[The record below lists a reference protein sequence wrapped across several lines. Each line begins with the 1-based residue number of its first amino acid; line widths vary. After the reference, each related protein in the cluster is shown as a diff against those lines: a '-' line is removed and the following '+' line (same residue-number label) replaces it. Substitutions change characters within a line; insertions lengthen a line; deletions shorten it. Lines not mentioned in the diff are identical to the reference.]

1 MLRQI
6 IMNDSQTIPTSA
18 NSTSAKSSIILQAW
32 KGALSANNS
41 AVTLLQNPHHH
52 ARISTSCSSS
62 YSVSK
67 VLLREAVNL
76 LRIACSRDPN
86 EQHVSIIL
94 QRVTQLA
101 SKATKSVYRHGQSH
115 EQEAIDTIY
124 IRKDSSSLGSAMKD
138 SSSFSLIHIELD
150 HETFVQSSI
159 RQGFNKLLEQHTAYI
174 FYNIA
179 TLEEITAAVSTK
191 NQKSCPSDVR
201 TNTNV
206 LNLMKTVHCL
216 LNSTT
221 VLGGFFKYP
230 LLLQQQ
236 EQEED
241 DKHLQQQWEHTLQTV
256 RDCAEDDFTALCIH
270 AMVLRKIVVATT
282 EDENH
287 PEFARKAHILE
298 SLIQAR
304 LVSWERLGLASAGSW
319 NSTASAA

>member
-1 MLRQI
+1 
-6 IMNDSQTIPTSA
+6 MNSPTIPTSTTS
-18 NSTSAKSSIILQAW
+18 STSAKASIILQAW

-41 AVTLLQNPHHH
+41 AVTLLQTPNG
-52 ARISTSCSSS
+52 RISTTSCCASS
-62 YSVSK
+62 SVSK

-150 HETFVQSSI
+150 HEEFVRSI
-159 RQGFNKLLEQHTAYI
+159 HQGPNKLLEQHTAYI

-201 TNTNV
+201 TNTNNILTL
-206 LNLMKTVHCL
+206 LNTVHCL
-216 LNSTT
+216 LNATT
-221 VLGGFFKYP
+221 VIGGFFKYP

-256 RDCAEDDFTALCIH
+256 RDCAEDDFTALCVH
-270 AMVLRKIVVATT
+270 AMVLRKIATTT
-282 EDENH
+282 EDDYH

>member
-1 MLRQI
+1 MLHQ
-6 IMNDSQTIPTSA
+6 MTVNSQTTPTSTTKA
-18 NSTSAKSSIILQAW
+18 SIILQAW

-41 AVTLLQNPHHH
+41 AVTLTPRC
-52 ARISTSCSSS
+52 AS

-76 LRIACSRDPN
+76 LRIACSHDPN
-86 EQHVSIIL
+86 QQHVSIIL
-94 QRVTQLA
+94 QRVAQLA
-101 SKATKSVYRHGQSH
+101 SKATTVYQH
-115 EQEAIDTIY
+115 EQELEKQHEEIDVIY

-159 RQGFNKLLEQHTAYI
+159 PQGFNKLLEQHTAYI

-191 NQKSCPSDVR
+191 NQKSCPSDVH
-201 TNTNV
+201 TNTNNI

-221 VLGGFFKYP
+221 VLGGFFHYP
-230 LLLQQQ
+230 LLQQQ
-236 EQEED
+236 EPEEEEE
-241 DKHLQQQWEHTLQTV
+241 KHLQLQWEHTLQTV

-270 AMVLRKIVVATT
+270 AMVLRKIIATT
-282 EDENH
+282 EDENDH
-287 PEFARKAHILE
+287 EFAGKAHILE

>member
-1 MLRQI
+1 
-6 IMNDSQTIPTSA
+6 MNSPTIPTSTTS
-18 NSTSAKSSIILQAW
+18 STSAKASIILQAW

-41 AVTLLQNPHHH
+41 AVTLLQTPNG
-52 ARISTSCSSS
+52 RISTTSCCASS
-62 YSVSK
+62 SVSK

-86 EQHVSIIL
+86 EQHVSLIL
-94 QRVTQLA
+94 QRVAQLA
-101 SKATKSVYRHGQSH
+101 SKATTVHQSGLSH

-179 TLEEITAAVSTK
+179 TLEEIAATVSTK
-191 NQKSCPSDVR
+191 NQKSCPSDVH
-201 TNTNV
+201 TNTNNI

-256 RDCAEDDFTALCIH
+256 RDCAEDDFTALCVH
-270 AMVLRKIVVATT
+270 AMVLRKIATTT
-282 EDENH
+282 EDDYH

>member
-150 HETFVQSSI
+150 HEEFVRSI
-159 RQGFNKLLEQHTAYI
+159 HQGPNKLLEQHTAFI

-201 TNTNV
+201 TNTNNILTL
-206 LNLMKTVHCL
+206 LNTVHCL
-216 LNSTT
+216 LNATT
-221 VLGGFFKYP
+221 VIGGFFKYP

-256 RDCAEDDFTALCIH
+256 RDCAEDDFTALCVH
-270 AMVLRKIVVATT
+270 AMVLRKIATTT
-282 EDENH
+282 EDDYH